1 MGVASSAGSV
11 DGLVGRSSSTEPKA
25 STARWLVKISPP
37 YWVRRVEG
45 ERSKER
51 TWERA
56 VVE

>member
-1 MGVASSAGSV
+1 MASSAGSV
-11 DGLVGRSSSTEPKA
+11 DGLVGRFSSTEPKA